1 MRMLSA
7 ACRNAGILFAV
18 PFIFSYCAA
27 YRDSRKELY
36 RLPAYIL
43 VISAGLIAYMACSKI
58 ISGDFMAF
66 LHGQSHWYKEG
77 RVALFPF
84 YAYLTHLKNFT
95 VEFQPKM
102 NEVRVNLSFIYMTA
116 ALLLLYFGH
125 KLLKLNEKAYVIVM
139 LLFFSIVN
147 STESIARY
155 LSAVFP
161 LWVLLALWVQ
171 RQKKEK
177 PALVITLV
185 YMLAWQVYMDFRWA
199 MDYWVN

>member
-1 MRMLSA
+1 M
-7 ACRNAGILFAV
+7 
-18 PFIFSYCAA
+18 A
-27 YRDSRKELY
+27 Y
-36 RLPAYIL
+36 
-43 VISAGLIAYMACSKI
+43 SKI
-58 ISGDFMAF
+58 INNDYIAF
-66 LHGQSHWYKEG
+66 LHGQSRWYKEG
-77 RVALFPF
+77 RVGVFPF
-84 YAYLTHLKNFT
+84 YAYLMHLKNFT

-125 KLLKLNEKAYVIVM
+125 KLLKLSEKAYFMVM

-171 RQKKEK
+171 QQKKERTVL
-177 PALVITLV
+177 AIMLV
-185 YMLAWQVYMDFRWA
+185 YMLVWQVYMNFRWT
-199 MDYWVN
+199 MNYWVN